1 MSQVTAQLL
10 EGLSNGVSQEELP
23 ELTFSTMLSD
33 KTVVELVP
41 GGLNVPV
48 TLDNVSAYWGR
59 FGCHRLA

>member
-1 MSQVTAQLL
+1 ML

-48 TLDNVSAYWGR
+48 TLDNVSAYWG
-59 FGCHRLA
+59 